1 MQGKGVVKFFAALLA
16 LVCLYELSFTWVGH
30 KVEENARI
38 YAKGDSVKEKAYLD
52 SMATQP
58 VYPVLQHNYQYVRQ
72 RELALGLD
80 LEGGMSVTMQISL
93 NELVRKLSNDNTDV
107 VFNQALQAATRDAV
121 HSQTSYITL
130 FVNEYEKLNPEGKLA
145 AIFSTKDNQDR
156 LKFNATNSEVESYL
170 QDQAKTAITQ
180 SFTILNTRIDQF
192 GVANANIQL
201 QSGTDRILIEL
212 PGVKDEDRVR
222 KLLSGTA
229 KLEFFKTFDNRQV
242 VPMLGTINTLLAA
255 KLKAANKDTAK
266 TISKAATAKPD
277 TAKPK
282 TGALALLNKVQN
294 GSKNKPATK
303 PAAANADTGKAKGAL
318 ALLNKVQKGAANDTS
333 ALGKNAAST
342 QPLFD
347 VLRPSVY
354 KGQDGQIQYMP
365 GPMVGQALAKDTAK
379 VDQYLRSPEVKATL
393 PQNIKFLWSVKAT
406 KDKTFELYA
415 MKLVGGVDGAVLS
428 GEVVT
433 DAVSDVDQQ
442 KGNWEVRMTMNSDG
456 AERWRSVTAEA
467 AADPSNKQCIAIVL
481 DDNVYSAPVVE
492 NEIAGGVS
500 SISGT
505 FTQEESKDLANV
517 LKAGRLPAPAHIVA
531 ESVVGP
537 SLGQEAIHAGL
548 ISNVVGILVVMIFMI
563 AYYNRAG
570 TVAVVAVIIN
580 IFFLMGVLTSLG
592 AVLTMPGV
600 AGIVL
605 TFGISVDANVLIYE
619 RVREELALGKSLR
632 ISINDGFKHAL
643 SSILDSNI
651 STFLTGLILFVFG
664 TGPIQ
669 GFAITLMIGIV
680 TSLFCSLLISRLILE
695 WMIGKGW
702 DIKFSNPW
710 SSHTFKNAN
719 YAFVKNRFKYY
730 IFSGTFI
737 VAGLISMATQGF
749 NYGVDFVGGRTYV
762 VRFDDKSIGPENVR
776 KIIEKTPFGEGSEIK
791 TFGSDVSITTKYL
804 VNDAADNADG
814 RVQAEL
820 IRLMDSNPKTHITKS
835 NILDYQKVNPT
846 IANGLK
852 KSAALTVIFA
862 IIIISSYIFIRFRKW
877 QFSLGAMV
885 ATAHDAL
892 MVLAFFSLF
901 KDVLPFSLDIDQSFI
916 AAILTVIGYSINDT
930 VVVFDR
936 IREFL
941 NLHHAKTD
949 DPQTVINNAINN
961 TLSRTVI
968 TALTVLLI
976 LLVLFIFGG
985 DVIRGFSFALL
996 IGVCFGTYSSIC
1008 VATPVII
1015 DFGKKDLR

>member
-1 MQGKGVVKFFAALLA
+1 MQGKGVVKFFAFLLA
-16 LVCLYELSFTWVGH
+16 AVCLYQLSFTWVGH
-30 KVEENARI
+30 KVEDNARA
-38 YAKGDSVKEKAYLD
+38 YAKGDSIKEKAYLD
-52 SMATQP
+52 SMTTQP
-58 VYPVLQHNYQYVRQ
+58 VYPLLKLDYQYCRQ

-93 NELVRKLSNDNTDV
+93 NELVRKLSNNNTDV
-107 VFNQALQAATRDAV
+107 VFNQALAAATKDAV
-121 HSQTSYITL
+121 KSQADYITL

-145 AIFSTKDNQDR
+145 TIFSTKDNQDR
-156 LKFNATNSEVESYL
+156 LKFDAANSEVETYL

-180 SFTILNTRIDQF
+180 SFTILNTRVDQF
-192 GVANANIQL
+192 GVANANIQRT
-201 QSGTDRILIEL
+201 GGDRIVIEL
-212 PGVKDEDRVR
+212 PGVKDHDRVR

-229 KLEFFKTFDNRQV
+229 KLEFYKTYDNRDV
-242 VPMLGTINTLLAA
+242 FRILANVNSLIAA
-255 KLKAANKDTAK
+255 KLKSANKDTTKSVAKATAAK
-266 TISKAATAKPD
+266 TDTSKSK
-277 TAKPK
+277 
-282 TGALALLNKVQN
+282 GGLALLSKVQN
-294 GSKNKPATK
+294 TGNKPGAK
-303 PAAANADTGKAKGAL
+303 PAAAAPDTTKGKGAL
-318 ALLNKVQKGAANDTS
+318 ALLSKVKNSAAGDTS
-333 ALGKNAAST
+333 LLGKKNAANLVD
-342 QPLFD
+342 PLFV
-347 VLRPSVY
+347 VLKPMVY
-354 KGQDGQIQYMP
+354 QGQTGQMEYQP
-365 GPMVGQALAKDTAK
+365 GPIVGRSEVKDTVK
-379 VDQYLRSPEVKATL
+379 VDRYLRSPDVKASL
-393 PQNIKFLWSVKAT
+393 PQNIKFLWSVKPI
-406 KDKTFELYA
+406 KDTKTFELYA
-415 MKLVGGVDGAVLS
+415 MKLVGAGNEPVLS
-428 GEVVT
+428 GDVVN
-433 DAVSDVDQQ
+433 DAFNDVDQ
-442 KGNWEVRMTMNSDG
+442 KGSPEVRMIMNSDG
-456 AERWRSVTAEA
+456 AEKWRSITAEA
-467 AADPSNKQCIAIVL
+467 SADQNNKQSIAIVL

-492 NEIAGGVS
+492 NEIPGGVS
-500 SISGT
+500 SISGS
-505 FTQEESKDLANV
+505 FTIQEAQDLANV

-531 ESVVGP
+531 EAVVGP

-548 ISNVVGILVVMIFMI
+548 TSSLVGLLVVLVFMI

-605 TFGISVDANVLIYE
+605 TLGISVDANVLIYE
-619 RVREELALGKSLR
+619 RVREELSLGKSLR
-632 ISINDGFKHAL
+632 ISLNDGFKHAL

-651 STFLTGLILFVFG
+651 STFLTGLILYVFG

-669 GFAITLMIGIV
+669 GFAITLMIGII
-680 TSLFCSLLISRLILE
+680 TSLFCSLLISRIILE
-695 WMIGKGW
+695 WMVGKGW
-702 DIKFSNPW
+702 DVKFSNPW

-719 YAFVKNRFKYY
+719 YPFVKKRFIFY
-730 IFSGTFI
+730 ICSGSFI
-737 VAGLISMATQGF
+737 LLGLISMATRGF

-762 VRFDDKSIGPENVR
+762 VRFDNKSVGVEDVR
-776 KIIEKTPFGEGSEIK
+776 TIIAKTPFGEGSEIK
-791 TFGSDVSITTKYL
+791 TFGTDVSVTSKYL
-804 VNDAADNADG
+804 INDAADNTDA
-814 RVQAEL
+814 RVRAEL
-820 IRLMDSNPKTHITKS
+820 IKLMDTNPRTHITDA
-835 NILDYQKVNPT
+835 NIINYQKVAPT

-862 IIIISSYIFIRFRKW
+862 IIIISTYIFIRFRKW

-892 MVLAFFSLF
+892 MVLAFFSIF

-949 DPQTVINNAINN
+949 DPKTVINNAINN

-1015 DFGKKDLR
+1015 DFGKKDLK